1 MMLFVCH
8 GAGGSALST
17 EALVKALGE
26 GAFGLS
32 YPGRSDSPGPPLA
45 SVSQLADYVRVR
57 VLELGGG
64 PAAEHVVVGH
74 SMGGAVALEYAL
86 QRPPGLRA
94 LVLIST
100 GARLRVHPS
109 ILAVAEGL
117 AAAEVAEGL
126 DGAEVAEG
134 LDGAEVAEGLDG
146 AEARGEA
153 LCPPEGFPLTPGV
166 PALTSLAD
174 WRAADAFDRMEDIA
188 SIETPTLILVGSE
201 DALTPPKYAGYLQ
214 RTIHGSELHT
224 FPGAGHDL
232 PRDEPERVAAYIM
245 SFVKRHPLTP

>member
-126 DGAEVAEG
+126 DGAE
-134 LDGAEVAEGLDG
+134 
-146 AEARGEA
+146 ARGEA

-174 WRAADAFDRMEDIA
+174 WRAADAFDRMEDVA
-188 SIETPTLILVGSE
+188 NIETPTLILVGSE